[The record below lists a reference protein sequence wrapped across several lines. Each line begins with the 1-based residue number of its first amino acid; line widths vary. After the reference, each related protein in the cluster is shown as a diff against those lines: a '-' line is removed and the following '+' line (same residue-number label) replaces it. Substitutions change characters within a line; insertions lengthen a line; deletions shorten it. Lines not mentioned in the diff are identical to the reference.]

1 MMHTPAEPTSHTCSI
16 VSQSA
21 PRLAGVCLVAM
32 VSLGSLTT
40 AAAQSPAASEP
51 AVVPTASPAA
61 TPTPTQ
67 RRWSLYAGLGFGDA
81 VCDNEKP
88 DSDCPVDGAFALGFG
103 ANWRFHS
110 RFSLGGELAFW
121 GYKIRDEWQGGLDD
135 SATDVSFTSVYLAPH
150 LRWHLFRGLAANPYL
165 QAGIGI
171 GSVSAKASNDAG
183 TYEYSANGVVF
194 PLAVGAE
201 WRVGKRFRVG
211 PQAQAYLQVS
221 SNICSEKPGMGEVCR
236 SVGTNDEGERE
247 GLLLPWRIIVTASYE
262 L

>member
-1 MMHTPAEPTSHTCSI
+1 MNRLHTRLSH
-16 VSQSA
+16 
-21 PRLAGVCLVAM
+21 LCLVAASLAC
-32 VSLGSLTT
+32 VLSLGT
-40 AAAQSPAASEP
+40 AKSAWAQAPSSVAPSPPPGPAAQPD
-51 AVVPTASPAA
+51 
-61 TPTPTQ
+61 TQ
-67 RRWSLYAGLGFGDA
+67 PKRWSLYAGLGFGDA

-88 DSDCPVDGAFALGFG
+88 DSDCPVDGAFTLGFG

-110 RFSLGGELAFW
+110 RFSLGAELAIW
-121 GYKIRDEWQGGLDD
+121 GYSIRDEWQGGLND
-135 SATDVSFTSVYLAPH
+135 SATEVSFTSVYLAPH
-150 LRWHLFRGLAANPYL
+150 LRWHLFRGLSANPYL

-171 GSVSAKASNDAG
+171 GSVSAKASNDTG

-194 PLAVGAE
+194 PVAVGAE

-221 SNICSEKPGMGEVCR
+221 SDICSEEPGMAKECR

-247 GLLLPWRIIVTASYE
+247 GLLLPWRIIVTASYD

>member
-1 MMHTPAEPTSHTCSI
+1 
-16 VSQSA
+16 
-21 PRLAGVCLVAM
+21 M
-32 VSLGSLTT
+32 VSLGTHTT
-40 AAAQSPAASEP
+40 ATAQPSSASEP
-51 AVVPTASPAA
+51 TAVPTASP
-61 TPTPTQ
+61 PTQ
-67 RRWSLYAGLGFGDA
+67 RRWSLFAGIGYGDA

-88 DSDCPVDGAFALGFG
+88 DSDCPVDGAFTLGLG

-150 LRWHLFRGLAANPYL
+150 LRWHLFRGLGANPYL

-221 SNICSEKPGMGEVCR
+221 SNICSEEPGMANDCR
-236 SVGTNDEGERE
+236 SVGTNDEGGRE